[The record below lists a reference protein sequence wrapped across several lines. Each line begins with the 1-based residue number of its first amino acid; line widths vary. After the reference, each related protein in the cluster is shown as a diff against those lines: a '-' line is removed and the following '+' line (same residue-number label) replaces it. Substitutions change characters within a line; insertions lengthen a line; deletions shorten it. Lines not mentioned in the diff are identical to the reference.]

1 MTFNHC
7 STRIWD
13 DDWAIFFGRKKEFV
27 IDINNSVFTKQF
39 ASTPHL
45 AKSKKLAKPFEMY
58 LTRTTKTILHSGDE
72 HSSSHTTEASGME
85 LSIAGEDGN
94 LIDVIF
100 FRTQDA
106 RKDFKQTLE
115 KIEFVTGTKL
125 VNHRDERM
133 TIRVREPG

>member
-1 MTFNHC
+1 M
-7 STRIWD
+7 IGP
-13 DDWAIFFGRKKEFV
+13 IFHVRKKECI

-39 ASTPHL
+39 ASIPHL
-45 AKSKKLAKPFEMY
+45 GRSKRLAKPFEMY
-58 LTRTTKTILHSGDE
+58 LVHTTKEI
-72 HSSSHTTEASGME
+72 HSSNEDGTSHTSYASGME

-115 KIEFVTGTKL
+115 KIEFVTGTTLGSSK
-125 VNHRDERM
+125 D
-133 TIRVREPG
+133 TKQ

>member
-1 MTFNHC
+1 MTF
-7 STRIWD
+7 TP
-13 DDWAIFFGRKKEFV
+13 AVLGFGLMFGPIFFGRKKEFV

-45 AKSKKLAKPFEMY
+45 AKSKRLAKPFEMY
-58 LTRTTKTILHSGDE
+58 LTHTTKTIHHSDGPD
-72 HSSSHTTEASGME
+72 SHFSTTTEVSGME

-115 KIEFVTGTKL
+115 KLEFVTGT
-125 VNHRDERM
+125 
-133 TIRVREPG
+133 TIGEPGDQKD